1 VNNVDYN
8 EEDAAKAAA
17 RAHGVPL
24 WLLHNDTS
32 ASDETEARV
41 PTWVAARPAEKL
53 FGCVWLSCKE
63 RFDTAEEAEAH
74 VAEHDKR
81 LGYKPY
87 VYCCEECDYND
98 AREATGLTDA
108 EIDDTR
114 PSTNGGC
121 S

>member
-1 VNNVDYN
+1 MTSVNNVDGN
-8 EEDAAKAAA
+8 PTDAAKAAA

-63 RFDTAEEAEAH
+63 RFDTAEEADAH

-87 VYCCEECDYND
+87 VYCCEECSAND
-98 AREATGLTDA
+98 AIEDSWYR
-108 EIDDTR
+108 R
-114 PSTNGGC
+114 PSVNGGC